1 MTVDARNPKSA
12 IVKTS
17 NPPYPFRTITLLL
30 LLAGNFLIAA
40 IYFHVINP

>member
-1 MTVDARNPKSA
+1 MAAQAKSSA
-12 IVKTS
+12 PVAQSGK
-17 NPPYPFRTITLLL
+17 PPYPFRTVWALV

>member
-1 MTVDARNPKSA
+1 MATQAKSNA
-12 IVKTS
+12 PVAQTGK
-17 NPPYPFRTITLLL
+17 PPYPFRTLWALV